1 MKKIKKYLQRIR
13 QIKLFINTCN
23 WKGIN
28 FPLEKDD
35 WRKIEKNNVMIALNV
50 LCAKKEK
57 NISFLCFKT

>member
-13 QIKLFINTCN
+13 QIKPFINICN
-23 WKGIN
+23 WKGIH

-35 WRKIEKNNVMIALNV
+35 WRIIEKNNVMIALNV
-50 LCAKKEK
+50 LYAKKEK